1 MNTGASRKLLRSACH
16 GAALASWSLV
26 ILGVPIA
33 ALLISDDELVRDSAK
48 EAINF
53 SVSMYLWTA
62 ICVGLLFTLIGI
74 PAAIAGFIIFGF
86 VQIVFPV
93 IGIVSVCADPN
104 RRFRYPFTIRFLPV
118 ESAPVQL
125 TTTELLANK

>member
-1 MNTGASRKLLRSACH
+1 MTNSASRKLLRSACH
-16 GAALASWSLV
+16 GAALASWSVV
-26 ILGVPIA
+26 ILGIPIA
-33 ALLISDDELVRDSAK
+33 ALLISDDPLVRDSAK

-74 PAAIAGFIIFGF
+74 PAAIVGFMIFGF
-86 VQIVFPV
+86 VSIVFPV
-93 IGIVSVCADPN
+93 IGIVSVCADPE

-118 ESAPVQL
+118 DSTPVKIA
-125 TTTELLANK
+125 TSELS